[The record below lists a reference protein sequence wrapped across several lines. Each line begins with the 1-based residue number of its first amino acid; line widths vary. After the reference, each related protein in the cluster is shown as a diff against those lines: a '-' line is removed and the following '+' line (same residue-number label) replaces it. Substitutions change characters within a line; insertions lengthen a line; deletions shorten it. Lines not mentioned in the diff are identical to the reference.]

1 MVTDG
6 VLECGERR
14 YETPVNLYSDMN
26 RNNIK
31 LEESVHHVL
40 EHVHHQFGRD
50 SATIISWDIDNKG
63 KATYPS
69 DQPEK
74 IKSKKIKGEGF
85 LSITKITLLILW
97 VLCIFVFEKI
107 ARKD

>member
-74 IKSKKIKGEGF
+74 IK
-85 LSITKITLLILW
+85 
-97 VLCIFVFEKI
+97 V
-107 ARKD
+107 RK

>member
-1 MVTDG
+1 MR
-6 VLECGERR
+6 ERR

-50 SATIISWDIDNKG
+50 SATIIVGTLIIKERL
-63 KATYPS
+63 YIS

-74 IKSKKIKGEGF
+74 
-85 LSITKITLLILW
+85 
-97 VLCIFVFEKI
+97 
-107 ARKD
+107 